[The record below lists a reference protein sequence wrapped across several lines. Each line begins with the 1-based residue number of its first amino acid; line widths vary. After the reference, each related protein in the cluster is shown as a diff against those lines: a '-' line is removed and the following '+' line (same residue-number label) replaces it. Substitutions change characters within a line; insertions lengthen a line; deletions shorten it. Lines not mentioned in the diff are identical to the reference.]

1 MKFTVAGSRVIC
13 SRKDTTR
20 RAEPTYKRVV
30 EFDAHVD
37 SVPPHVA
44 ARLTQREIEQLESF
58 IADRRRIRANPAGK
72 NMLEALPGL
81 IEEATGILDSV
92 DQLNAEMCEKLKT
105 SIAAL
110 RTALDRVRPADDD
123 DDRLTSVPNMHGSE
137 AQKERLEYIKR
148 GL

>member
-1 MKFTVAGSRVIC
+1 MKFTIAGSRVIC
-13 SRKDTTR
+13 SRKDATR
-20 RAEPTYKRVV
+20 KAEPSYKRVV

-44 ARLTQREIEQLESF
+44 ARLTKNEIGQLESF
-58 IADRRRIRANPAGK
+58 LADRRRIRANPAGK

-81 IEEATGILDSV
+81 IEEATAIVESV
-92 DQLNAEMCEKLKT
+92 DQLNGEMYDKLIA

-110 RTALDRVRPADDD
+110 RAALDNVKPADD
-123 DDRLTSVPNMHGSE
+123 DDRLTTVTNMHGSG